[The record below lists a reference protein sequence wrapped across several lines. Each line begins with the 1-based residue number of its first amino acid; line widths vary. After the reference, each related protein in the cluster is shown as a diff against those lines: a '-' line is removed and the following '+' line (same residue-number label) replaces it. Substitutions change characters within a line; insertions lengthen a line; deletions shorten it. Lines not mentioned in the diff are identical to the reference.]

1 MTRKCL
7 WDESHIYKTDD
18 GESYRQL
25 CPACYF
31 NIYKNLYSDKYQWHD
46 FLKNIE
52 TIKIE
57 HKINEL
63 EKELASY
70 KQKLEKK
77 LEPLNGDSGTVEV
90 ECLFCGE
97 KFQVDPKET
106 WRYACNDCF
115 KTFVVPLRQLY
126 DQKTI
131 RKLIITFKEEH
142 RGDNFKLEDVLKF
155 AKEYFNNTTDD

>member
-7 WDESHIYKTDD
+7 WDESHTYETNG
-18 GESYRQL
+18 GEDYRHL

-52 TIKIE
+52 TIRIE

-63 EKELASY
+63 EKELAVY
-70 KQKLEKK
+70 KQKLA
-77 LEPLNGDSGTVEV
+77 PLNGNSKTLEV
-90 ECLFCGE
+90 ECIFCGE
-97 KFQVDPKET
+97 MFQVDHKET

-115 KTFVVPLRQLY
+115 KKFVIPLKQLY

-131 RKLIITFKEEH
+131 RALVSAFKEAH
-142 RGDNFKLEDVLKF
+142 GGDAFELEDVLSF
-155 AKEYFNNTTDD
+155 AKEYFKNQSDD

>member
-7 WDESHIYKTDD
+7 WDESHTYETND
-18 GESYRQL
+18 GEDYRYL

-31 NIYKNLYSDKYQWHD
+31 NIYKNLYSDKYQWHG

-63 EKELASY
+63 EKELAAH
-70 KQKLEKK
+70 KQKLA
-77 LEPLNGDSGTVEV
+77 LLNGNNKTLEV

-97 KFQVDPKET
+97 MFQIDPKET

-115 KTFVVPLRQLY
+115 KKFVIPLKQLY

-131 RKLIITFKEEH
+131 RTIVSAFKEAHGGGAFEL
-142 RGDNFKLEDVLKF
+142 DDITSF
-155 AKEYFNNTTDD
+155 AKDHFKNESDN